1 MAGQYPFNNPYLTTG
16 IDPQYQVNRNNYSQG
31 QQVPNN
37 PMQYQP
43 YMPPQ
48 MQQAVKSDDAAKI
61 VPAVSDAENY
71 PLAPMQTVYF
81 IAMNDS
87 ALCVK
92 STDPVREPFV
102 VYDLTKR
109 NAEKPK
115 EYVTKE
121 EFNDLKNKI
130 DELLK

>member
-1 MAGQYPFNNPYLTTG
+1 MAGQYPFINPGSFPAYSG
-16 IDPQYQVNRNNYSQG
+16 SYQANSYVANQQQIPSQT
-31 QQVPNN
+31 QI
-37 PMQYQP
+37 P
-43 YMPPQ
+43 YPAPQ
-48 MQQAVKSDDAAKI
+48 MQQTMRSDDAAKI
-61 VPAVSDAENY
+61 VATVSEAENY

-81 IAMNDS
+81 IALNDS

-92 STDPVREPFV
+92 STDPVRVPFV

-115 EYVTKE
+115 DYVTRE
-121 EFNDLKNKI
+121 EFDELKKSI

>member
-1 MAGQYPFNNPYLTTG
+1 MAGPYQNNGSYQGYNAYQLNGFGGYQPNQTQIQTPYP
-16 IDPQYQVNRNNYSQG
+16 YQAT
-31 QQVPNN
+31 QVP
-37 PMQYQP
+37 
-43 YMPPQ
+43 
-48 MQQAVKSDDAAKI
+48 QAVKSDDAAKI
-61 VPAVSDAENY
+61 VQTVAEAENY

-87 ALCVK
+87 ALCIK

-102 VYDLTKR
+102 IYDMMKR
-109 NAEKPK
+109 NAEQPK

-121 EFNDLKNKI
+121 EFNELKKTI